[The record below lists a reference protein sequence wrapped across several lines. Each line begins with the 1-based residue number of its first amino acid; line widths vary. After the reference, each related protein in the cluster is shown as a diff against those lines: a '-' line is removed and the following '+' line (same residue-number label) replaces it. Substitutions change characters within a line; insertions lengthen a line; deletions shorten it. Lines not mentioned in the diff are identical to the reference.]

1 MKSSFL
7 AMAMMASMMDDIA
20 YPKQSKGREYLPPEP
35 PKKSNP
41 KRMQRI

>member
-7 AMAMMASMMDDIA
+7 AMAMMASMMDDIT

-35 PKKSNP
+35 PKK
-41 KRMQRI
+41 K